1 MRAMK
6 IKSIIPKPI
15 RRAIKGL
22 EARVKMAT
30 SAAQYSLLGTHTT
43 DYKQIPIIINNFNRL
58 DYLQRLIASLESRG
72 YTNIY
77 IIDNCST
84 YPPLLEYYKLTPYK
98 VFRLKR
104 NIGYRAL
111 WKSDIY
117 NHFKRSYYVYTDVD
131 MEIDPMCPDNFME
144 RFVEVME
151 RYPRCQ
157 KVGFGIR
164 IDDLPE
170 CYRNRQ
176 QVVKWESQFWRNEI
190 EAGLFRAQIDTTFA
204 LYRPFCKGVASAY
217 HLTFRTGFPYV
228 IRHLPWYVDSA
239 NLSDEERYYLN
250 SVRSSTH
257 WSALSKR

>member
-30 SAAQYSLLGTHTT
+30 SAAQYSLLGTSTT

-84 YPPLLEYYKLTPYK
+84 YPPLLEYYKHTPYK

-111 WKSDIY
+111 WESGIY

-176 QVVKWESQFWRNEI
+176 QVVKWESQFWRNEV
-190 EAGLFRAQIDTTFA
+190 EVGLFRAQIDTTFA